1 MGRKK
6 KEFNTEE
13 YREILKKDKS
23 GHYVPNAILL
33 AELIKCKENDELSED
48 AALMFTAIATKLS
61 MRLKY
66 TNPSDREDCI
76 SSAVLDCVLYW
87 RNFDVE
93 KTDNAFAYITSICSN
108 GFAKGWRKLGKKDLP
123 DSNRLPLSDSVYSI

>member
-66 TNPSDREDCI
+66 TNQRVNI
-76 SSAVLDCVLYW
+76 
-87 RNFDVE
+87 
-93 KTDNAFAYITSICSN
+93 K
-108 GFAKGWRKLGKKDLP
+108 
-123 DSNRLPLSDSVYSI
+123 